1 MQITRN
7 AALNQVNEYFVGWTR
22 PVIIFNSR
30 KIDDNVLIVF
40 FLLLYR
46 TSTSCATGQHWST
59 WGALTTMQRNHSH
72 RAPSPVRP
80 LRSVPSVPSQPP
92 SNHLI
97 PPSPRPH
104 PAKNPIPSQ
113 LPEGR
118 RKGWACRP
126 VDVFY
131 PITEIHAE
139 LTNHLRFFCF
149 KIIKHY
155 SDYWQLWQL
164 LYRPDGADWQLASLL
179 RRSQSSLIVKGYW

>member
-30 KIDDNVLIVF
+30 KFDDNFLTVF
-40 FLLLYR
+40 FLLLHR

-80 LRSVPSVPSQPP
+80 LRECAKCPISAAIQSLDPP
-92 SNHLI
+92 QS
-97 PPSPRPH
+97 PPPPRYKPC
-104 PAKNPIPSQ
+104 PLAATGGA
-113 LPEGR
+113 E
-118 RKGWACRP
+118 KGMSLLTRWR
-126 VDVFY
+126 FLS
-131 PITEIHAE
+131 ITEIHAE

-164 LYRPDGADWQLASLL
+164 LYRPDGADWQLVSLL

>member
-30 KIDDNVLIVF
+30 KIDDNFLTVV

-104 PAKNPIPSQ
+104 PATNPAPRSYRRGGERDELADPLTVFIQSQRYTPS
-113 LPEGR
+113 
-118 RKGWACRP
+118 
-126 VDVFY
+126 
-131 PITEIHAE
+131 
-139 LTNHLRFFCF
+139 
-149 KIIKHY
+149 
-155 SDYWQLWQL
+155 
-164 LYRPDGADWQLASLL
+164 
-179 RRSQSSLIVKGYW
+179 